1 MKSKPSHQ
9 GTQPG
14 AATLGAQAPALPRA
28 PPARLKMGRGS
39 LWAGFWGRNGH
50 FADFTAAWQSHPFSR
65 RKDFVTRR
73 ALLIVFAVMFM
84 AIAVNPVKNRN
95 LISYGILLKL
105 SYCGVV
111 LFHWFTAG
119 LPGMWKPFCVAD
131 LIFLLLFAWAWTVLG
146 KETRQNG

>member
-50 FADFTAAWQSHPFSR
+50 FADFSAAWQSHPFSR

-73 ALLIVFAVMFM
+73 ERITP
-84 AIAVNPVKNRN
+84 PV
-95 LISYGILLKL
+95 
-105 SYCGVV
+105 
-111 LFHWFTAG
+111 T
-119 LPGMWKPFCVAD
+119 
-131 LIFLLLFAWAWTVLG
+131 FLLDMEVEYAITYLRRSWRHA
-146 KETRQNG
+146 

>member
-73 ALLIVFAVMFM
+73 ALRRIRRDSTLD
-84 AIAVNPVKNRN
+84 
-95 LISYGILLKL
+95 
-105 SYCGVV
+105 V
-111 LFHWFTAG
+111 LPPLDKVGFVSKTSS
-119 LPGMWKPFCVAD
+119 
-131 LIFLLLFAWAWTVLG
+131 
-146 KETRQNG
+146 

>member
-14 AATLGAQAPALPRA
+14 VATLGAQAPALPRA

-73 ALLIVFAVMFM
+73 ALRRIRRDSTLD
-84 AIAVNPVKNRN
+84 
-95 LISYGILLKL
+95 
-105 SYCGVV
+105 V
-111 LFHWFTAG
+111 LPPLDKVGFVSKTSS
-119 LPGMWKPFCVAD
+119 
-131 LIFLLLFAWAWTVLG
+131 
-146 KETRQNG
+146 